1 MRRPESLVPE
11 ALSRVRIYQA
21 ASQLG
26 LFLPNNPGS
35 CRSPFREERNPSF
48 SWFVGR
54 DGRDR
59 WKDFGTGEGGDT
71 LDFIMK
77 CLSCPYPAA
86 AKELLRM
93 AGLEQWGNG
102 TLRASGLP
110 LPAPRPPKPEAK
122 PSEPKR
128 SAKEHL
134 PADLHQGCAEE
145 LSELIESRRW
155 IASPQAVQGLRE
167 ASETG
172 ALRFGTFYGE
182 RSWLLVDSQL
192 RFFEAR
198 RLDAKPWGNGGK
210 SNSRGSKSLLGVELL
225 RPGCVCLFLEGAPD
239 YLAGWILKAEAEKE
253 SCSFSSD
260 CFPVA
265 ALGAS
270 SSLSR
275 EDLAHFRG
283 VRVLMFPHRDEAG
296 QQACLRWKR
305 ELKRAGA
312 EVREINLERFLIP
325 GDKDLADC
333 LTGEKFPELLFHCE
347 GLSDLMRE
355 ELK

>member
-11 ALSRVRIYQA
+11 ALGRVRIYQA

-26 LFLPNNPGS
+26 FYLPESPGS
-35 CRSPFREERNPSF
+35 CRSPFREERRASF

-77 CLSCPYPAA
+77 GLRCPYSVA
-86 AKELLRM
+86 AKELLKM
-93 AGLEQWGNG
+93 AGLEEWGNG
-102 TLRASGLP
+102 PRRASALP
-110 LPAPRPPKPEAK
+110 PSILCTPKPGPK
-122 PSEPKR
+122 PIEPRR

-134 PADLHQGCAEE
+134 PADLHQGSARE

-155 IASPQAVQGLRE
+155 IASPEQLQE

-210 SNSRGSKSLLGVELL
+210 SNSRGSKSLLGVERL
-225 RPGCVCLFLEGAPD
+225 RPGCVCLFVEGAPD
-239 YLAGWILKAEAEKE
+239 YLAGWILRAEAEKE
-253 SCSFSSD
+253 SCSFSSE

-305 ELKRAGA
+305 ELKTGGA

-325 GDKDLADC
+325 GGKDLADC
-333 LTGEKFPELLFHCE
+333 LNSPNLVELLFHCE